1 MAARLYAGLESL
13 SLIIDTP
20 YDSIRTSDV
29 RDDLIGVKVWYSTTS
44 GFNPPSQGIL
54 AYDGSGLNITINGP
68 LADATQK
75 LAKNTTYYVKY
86 ALISSIEPEVIDV
99 SAQLTATTTE
109 GVSLLTL
116 DTTDWAFIYK
126 DSLATTPE
134 NPASITFTAV
144 KQNLTGTPTF
154 TAVAYNSSNVNLGN
168 VTLTGTGDVRVLTAA
183 NFNALGPTTVRYVKV
198 TVTLGTLSD
207 VTTIFRGDN
216 GSDALTFI
224 LTNESHTVPAAN
236 DGFVTSYSGAVTYGA
251 IFRGITNETN
261 LWTITKTDSTGLTTT
276 LQGTSAGV
284 NNITVTATALSDAID
299 NATCTIT
306 ATRTDYPTLSKVF
319 SISKSKAG
327 ANGGDGINTATIALY
342 NKNTSNSSAPSSF
355 SGTFTY
361 TFSTA
366 ALTGGTLNGWS
377 TTAPSISN
385 GEYLWVRYAVASSNI
400 ATDTIL
406 DTEFSSAVVS
416 SVGGVNGSN
425 GINTATIALYNKNT
439 SNSSAPSSFSGTF
452 TYTFSTAALTGGTLN
467 GWSTTAPSISNGEY
481 LWVRYAVASSNT
493 ATDTIL
499 DTEFSSA
506 VINGI
511 GGINGTRTAILDM
524 YRSSS
529 STPTTFPSGDST
541 YTWATGQ
548 FTAPATTNG
557 WSITPPTP
565 VAGEILYIV
574 RQLYSDSATTATT
587 SITWSSTTALSISSS
602 GNNGART
609 AFLEV
614 YQWAA
619 STPTTFPS
627 GTSIY
632 TWATGSFTAP
642 TTANGWSLLP
652 GASTPGYNLYACSV
666 RYTDT
671 STAAT
676 STVTWNT
683 STAYV
688 VGSAGING
696 IKGDKGDQGDPGNP
710 GSTGLQG
717 IRSITAYRVRN
728 QTDSPLTTAPSDTS
742 GATAPTDYSLTASS
756 VTVGQ
761 VLWYSF
767 GRYNPNASAVEGIP
781 ANTTVWSVPIA
792 ASIFQD
798 IRSDNYNGPNPPT
811 SADFGTTGYY
821 FRRST
826 GELFA
831 TSAYLRGQLVT
842 GTSGAQRI
850 EINLSNNNRLKALSS
865 SNTELISIGGTG
877 NNTEPNIVVNARP
890 ITDGTLTYG
899 VGQAVFL
906 TNYDSSTVPTGST
919 FGTAI
924 KTQQSDFSSVA
935 ELCSYYKSGT
945 AAAESLAVYG
955 SQVNYSTETPS
966 LIHVGTGALG
976 YWSAAGWCVGGLF
989 EAAYT
994 GSNGNV
1000 AEVRLADPNNGYA
1013 IHLVTGAF
1021 RWGSVTISAPPNNTT
1036 QVLIGNGTWTGSP
1049 QLVNPAASGGYYG
1062 INAGVSKKILDYDN
1076 SAMAT
1081 IVGREITNGGF
1092 VVTSNAVRP
1101 LQLRSTAVTDLGT
1114 TSGGDY
1120 TFRNFGWGGY
1130 VIPPPPGG
1138 TGSFLRSDG
1147 TWAAASTSS
1156 LPSGGTTGQFL
1167 RGDGTWSNT
1176 LQGSLL
1182 VTGEVT
1188 AYSGS
1193 DIVLKQDIVRIPNA
1207 LEKVLSL
1214 GGYNFTWTDKHLQS
1228 LGSLPENYIKR
1239 DDVGIIAQQVLGV
1252 LPQAV
1257 VTRDD
1262 GILAVNYT
1270 KLIPLIIEAIIELH
1284 KKVSK

>member
-116 DTTDWAFIYK
+116 DTTDWAFIFK

-154 TAVAYNSSNVNLGN
+154 TAIAYNSSNVSLGN

-284 NNITVTATALSDAID
+284 NNITVTATALTSAVDSG
-299 NATCTIT
+299 TCTIT
-306 ATRTDYPTLSKVF
+306 ATRTNYPTLSKVF

-327 ANGGDGINTATIALY
+327 A
-342 NKNTSNSSAPSSF
+342 
-355 SGTFTY
+355 
-361 TFSTA
+361 
-366 ALTGGTLNGWS
+366 
-377 TTAPSISN
+377 
-385 GEYLWVRYAVASSNI
+385 
-400 ATDTIL
+400 
-406 DTEFSSAVVS
+406 
-416 SVGGVNGSN
+416 
-425 GINTATIALYNKNT
+425 
-439 SNSSAPSSFSGTF
+439 
-452 TYTFSTAALTGGTLN
+452 
-467 GWSTTAPSISNGEY
+467 
-481 LWVRYAVASSNT
+481 
-493 ATDTIL
+493 
-499 DTEFSSA
+499 
-506 VINGI
+506 
-511 GGINGTRTAILDM
+511 
-524 YRSSS
+524 
-529 STPTTFPSGDST
+529 
-541 YTWATGQ
+541 
-548 FTAPATTNG
+548 
-557 WSITPPTP
+557 
-565 VAGEILYIV
+565 
-574 RQLYSDSATTATT
+574 
-587 SITWSSTTALSISSS
+587 
-602 GNNGART
+602 
-609 AFLEV
+609 
-614 YQWAA
+614 
-619 STPTTFPS
+619 
-627 GTSIY
+627 
-632 TWATGSFTAP
+632 
-642 TTANGWSLLP
+642 
-652 GASTPGYNLYACSV
+652 
-666 RYTDT
+666 
-671 STAAT
+671 
-676 STVTWNT
+676 
-683 STAYV
+683 
-688 VGSAGING
+688 
-696 IKGDKGDQGDPGNP
+696 KGDQGDKGDPGNP

-781 ANTTVWSVPIA
+781 ANTTVWSIPIA

-798 IRSDNYNGPNPPT
+798 IRSDNWDGYNPANGLTPNNPST
-811 SADFGTTGYY
+811 WGTTGYY
-821 FRRST
+821 IDRTNGNIYST
-826 GELFA
+826 GFYARGSAIFDGSTSTAFA
-831 TSAYLRGQLVT
+831 VTTAVRANNTGTADIGVLGLTSNTSGFWGLVGILSNPGGFAGIEGRSLITSKPGIWARNSNNGGTALKIEGWLDWNSYLISPPDGTNTKYLR
-842 GTSGAQRI
+842 A
-850 EINLSNNNRLKALSS
+850 
-865 SNTELISIGGTG
+865 
-877 NNTEPNIVVNARP
+877 
-890 ITDGTLTYG
+890 
-899 VGQAVFL
+899 
-906 TNYDSSTVPTGST
+906 
-919 FGTAI
+919 
-924 KTQQSDFSSVA
+924 
-935 ELCSYYKSGT
+935 
-945 AAAESLAVYG
+945 
-955 SQVNYSTETPS
+955 
-966 LIHVGTGALG
+966 
-976 YWSAAGWCVGGLF
+976 
-989 EAAYT
+989 
-994 GSNGNV
+994 
-1000 AEVRLADPNNGYA
+1000 
-1013 IHLVTGAF
+1013 
-1021 RWGSVTISAPPNNTT
+1021 
-1036 QVLIGNGTWTGSP
+1036 
-1049 QLVNPAASGGYYG
+1049 
-1062 INAGVSKKILDYDN
+1062 
-1076 SAMAT
+1076 
-1081 IVGREITNGGF
+1081 
-1092 VVTSNAVRP
+1092 
-1101 LQLRSTAVTDLGT
+1101 
-1114 TSGGDY
+1114 
-1120 TFRNFGWGGY
+1120 
-1130 VIPPPPGG
+1130 
-1138 TGSFLRSDG
+1138 DG
-1147 TWAAASTSS
+1147 TWATVSTSS

-1193 DIVLKQDIVRIPNA
+1193 DIALKQDIVRIPNA